1 MYSLS
6 VSRHTFIPERYDF
19 SETYKEENVL
29 VFNPLPGFELV
40 WDIVAFIISFIVI
53 LMLVQINAAIEKSGK
68 LSTTVTRKVIHTF
81 AAPLWAVTWLLFSG
95 SIFSRFLAIIVP
107 FIFFLQFFM
116 IGTGKSENEDFVR
129 SMSRSGDPKELL
141 GGTLYYA
148 FMMMV
153 IGILWFY
160 VPADG
165 NLANATPLALI
176 VFGCLAGGDGFA
188 DVIGRKYGGDRKFGI
203 GGAEKTLPGV
213 IGMFIGSFLFS
224 TILVFLFSIEVATFS
239 VVDLMI
245 PILVVSLVATIV
257 EAITPKGLD
266 NLTIT
271 IATIVMVLL
280 LPTLGMLWPFPMF
293 SLF

>member
-1 MYSLS
+1 M
-6 VSRHTFIPERYDF
+6 
-19 SETYKEENVL
+19 
-29 VFNPLPGFELV
+29 VFNPLPGWDWA

-53 LMLVQINAAIEKSGK
+53 LMLVQINARIEKSGA

-81 AAPLWAVTWLLFSG
+81 AAPLWVLTWMLFSG
-95 SIFSRFLAIIVP
+95 GLFSRWLAIIVP
-107 FIFFLQFFM
+107 LIFVLQFVM
-116 IGTGKSENEDFVR
+116 IGTGKSKNEDFVR
-129 SMSRSGDPKELL
+129 SMSRSGDPRELL

-148 FMMMV
+148 FMMVV

-160 VPADG
+160 VPPDT

-188 DVIGRKYGGDRKFGI
+188 DVIGRKYGGDKKFGI
-203 GGAEKTLPGV
+203 GGAEKTIAGV

-224 TILVFLFSIEVATFS
+224 FVLVFLFSIEVTAFS
-239 VVDLMI
+239 VIDLLL
-245 PILVVSLVATIV
+245 PIIIVSIVATIV

-271 IATIVMVLL
+271 IAAIIVVLI
-280 LPTLGMLWPFPMF
+280 LPYIGLWPYPMF

>member
-1 MYSLS
+1 M
-6 VSRHTFIPERYDF
+6 
-19 SETYKEENVL
+19 
-29 VFNPLPGFELV
+29 VFNPLPGLGWA

-53 LMLVQINAAIEKSGK
+53 LMLVQINARIEKSGA

-81 AAPLWAVTWLLFSG
+81 AAPLWVLTWMLFSG
-95 SIFSRFLAIIVP
+95 GIFSRWLAIIVP
-107 FIFFLQFFM
+107 LIFVLQFVM
-116 IGTGKSENEDFVR
+116 IGTGKSQNEDFVR

-148 FMMMV
+148 FLMVV

-160 VPADG
+160 VPSDG
-165 NLANATPLALI
+165 NLAAATPLALI

-188 DVIGRKYGGDRKFGI
+188 DVIGRKYGGDKKFGI
-203 GGAEKTLPGV
+203 GGAEKTLAGV

-224 TILVFLFSIEVATFS
+224 FVLVFLFSIEVATFS
-239 VVDLMI
+239 VVGLLV
-245 PILVVSLVATIV
+245 PILIVSIVSTIV

-271 IATIVMVLL
+271 IVAIIVILI
-280 LPTLGMLWPFPMF
+280 LPYLGLWPYPMF

>member
-1 MYSLS
+1 M
-6 VSRHTFIPERYDF
+6 
-19 SETYKEENVL
+19 
-29 VFNPLPGFELV
+29 VFNPLPGWGWA

-53 LMLVQINAAIEKSGK
+53 LMLVQVNARIEKSGT

-81 AAPLWAVTWLLFSG
+81 AGPLWVLTWMLFSG
-95 SIFSRFLAIIVP
+95 GMFSRWLAIIVP
-107 FIFFLQFFM
+107 LIFVLQFVM
-116 IGTGKSENEDFVR
+116 IGTGKSQNEDFVR

-148 FMMMV
+148 LMMV
-153 IGILWFY
+153 IIGILWFY
-160 VPADG
+160 VPPDG

-188 DVIGRKYGGDRKFGI
+188 DVIGRKYGGDKKFGI
-203 GGAEKTLPGV
+203 GGAEKTIAGV

-224 TILVFLFSIEVATFS
+224 FVLVFLFSIEVAAFS
-239 VVDLMI
+239 VIDLI
-245 PILVVSLVATIV
+245 LPIIIVSIVATIV

-271 IATIVMVLL
+271 IAAIIMVLL
-280 LPTLGMLWPFPMF
+280 LPFLGLWPYPLF

>member
-1 MYSLS
+1 M
-6 VSRHTFIPERYDF
+6 
-19 SETYKEENVL
+19 
-29 VFNPLPGFELV
+29 VFNPLPGLELV
-40 WDIVAFIISFIVI
+40 WDIVAFIISFILI

-68 LSTTVTRKVIHTF
+68 LSTVVTRKVIHTF
-81 AAPLWAVTWLLFSG
+81 AAPVWAMSWLLFSG
-95 SIFSRFLAIIVP
+95 GVFSRWLAMVVP
-107 FIFFLQFFM
+107 LLFVIQFIA
-116 IGTGKSENEDFVR
+116 IGTGKMQNENFVR
-129 SMSRSGDPKELL
+129 SMSRSGDPRELL

-148 FMMMV
+148 FMMVV

-160 VPADG
+160 VPPDG

-203 GGAEKTLPGV
+203 CGAEKTLAGV

-224 TILVFLFSIEVATFS
+224 FVLVFLFSIEVAAFS
-239 VVDLMI
+239 AVDLI
-245 PILVVSLVATIV
+245 LPIVVVSLVATIV

-266 NLTIT
+266 NLTIS
-271 IATIVMVLL
+271 IAAIVMVLL
-280 LPTLGMLWPFPMF
+280 LPYLGLFWPFPAF

>member
-1 MYSLS
+1 
-6 VSRHTFIPERYDF
+6 V
-19 SETYKEENVL
+19 
-29 VFNPLPGFELV
+29 VFNPLPGLELV
-40 WDIVAFIISFIVI
+40 WDIVAFIISFILI

-81 AAPLWAVTWLLFSG
+81 AAPLWVLTWMLFSG
-95 SIFSRFLAIIVP
+95 GVFSRWLAMIVP
-107 FIFFLQFFM
+107 LLFVLLFVA
-116 IGTGKSENEDFVR
+116 IGTGKMVNENFVG

-148 FMMMV
+148 FMMVV
-153 IGILWFY
+153 IAILWFY
-160 VPADG
+160 VPSDG

-188 DVIGRKYGGDRKFGI
+188 DVIGRKYGGDKKFGV
-203 GGAEKTLPGV
+203 GGAEKTLAGV

-224 TILVFLFSIEVATFS
+224 TILVFLFSIEVVAFS
-239 VVDLMI
+239 VIDLII

-257 EAITPKGLD
+257 EAITPKGFD

-271 IATIVMVLL
+271 IVAIIMVLL
-280 LPTLGMLWPFPMF
+280 LPTLGLYWPFPMF

>member
-1 MYSLS
+1 MYLWSPYW
-6 VSRHTFIPERYDF
+6 RKNHM
-19 SETYKEENVL
+19 
-29 VFNPLPGFELV
+29 VFNPLPGWGWA

-53 LMLVQINAAIEKSGK
+53 LMLVQINARIEKSGA

-81 AAPLWAVTWLLFSG
+81 AAPLWVLTWMLFSG
-95 SIFSRFLAIIVP
+95 GIFSRWLAIIVP
-107 FIFFLQFFM
+107 LIFVLQFVM
-116 IGTGKSENEDFVR
+116 IGTGKSQNEDFVR
-129 SMSRSGDPKELL
+129 SMSRSGDPRELL

-148 FMMMV
+148 FLMVV

-160 VPADG
+160 VPPDG
-165 NLANATPLALI
+165 NLAAATPLALI

-188 DVIGRKYGGDRKFGI
+188 DVIGRKYGGDKKFGI
-203 GGAEKTLPGV
+203 GGAEKTLAGV

-224 TILVFLFSIEVATFS
+224 FVLVFLFSIEVATFS
-239 VVDLMI
+239 IVGLLI
-245 PILVVSLVATIV
+245 PILIVSIVSTIV

-271 IATIVMVLL
+271 IVAIIVILI
-280 LPTLGMLWPFPMF
+280 LPYLGLWPYPMF

>member
-1 MYSLS
+1 MEISIGGA
-6 VSRHTFIPERYDF
+6 RR
-19 SETYKEENVL
+19 L
-29 VFNPLPGFELV
+29 VFNLFDLLGFPGLDLV
-40 WDIVAFIISFIVI
+40 WDIIAFIISFIVI

-68 LSTTVTRKVIHTF
+68 LSTVVTRKVIHTF
-81 AAPLWAVTWLLFSG
+81 AAPLWVLTWMLFSG
-95 SIFSRFLAIIVP
+95 SIFSRWLAIIVP
-107 FIFFLQFFM
+107 LIFVLQFVM
-116 IGTGKSENEDFVR
+116 IGTGRTENEDFVR
-129 SMSRSGDPKELL
+129 SMSRSGDPRELL

-148 FMMMV
+148 FLMVV

-165 NLANATPLALI
+165 NLLNATPLALI

-188 DVIGRKYGGDRKFGI
+188 DVIGRKYGGDKKFGI
-203 GGAEKTLPGV
+203 GGAEKTLAGI

-224 TILVFLFSIEVATFS
+224 VILVFFFSIEVAAFS
-239 VVDLMI
+239 VVDLI
-245 PILVVSLVATIV
+245 LPIIVVSLVATII

-271 IATIVMVLL
+271 IVSIIMVLV
-280 LPTLGMLWPFPMF
+280 LPFIGLFWPYPMF

>member
-1 MYSLS
+1 M
-6 VSRHTFIPERYDF
+6 
-19 SETYKEENVL
+19 
-29 VFNPLPGFELV
+29 VFNPLPGWDWA

-53 LMLVQINAAIEKSGK
+53 LMLVQINARIEKSGA

-81 AAPLWAVTWLLFSG
+81 AAPLWVLTWMLFSG
-95 SIFSRFLAIIVP
+95 GIFSRWLAIIVP
-107 FIFFLQFFM
+107 LIFVLQFVM
-116 IGTGKSENEDFVR
+116 IGTGKSQNEDFVR
-129 SMSRSGDPKELL
+129 SMSRSGDPRELL

-148 FMMMV
+148 FMMVV

-160 VPADG
+160 VPPDA

-188 DVIGRKYGGDRKFGI
+188 DVIGRKYGGDKKFGI
-203 GGAEKTLPGV
+203 GGAEKTIAGV

-224 TILVFLFSIEVATFS
+224 FVLVFLFSIEVTAFS
-239 VVDLMI
+239 VIDLLL
-245 PILVVSLVATIV
+245 PIIIVSIVATIV

-271 IATIVMVLL
+271 IAAIIVVLI
-280 LPTLGMLWPFPMF
+280 LPYIGLWPYPMF

>member
-1 MYSLS
+1 M
-6 VSRHTFIPERYDF
+6 
-19 SETYKEENVL
+19 
-29 VFNPLPGFELV
+29 VFNPLPGLELV
-40 WDIVAFIISFIVI
+40 WDVIAFIISFFLI
-53 LMLVQINAAIEKSGK
+53 LMLVQINARIEKSGA

-81 AAPLWAVTWLLFSG
+81 AAPLWVVTWMLFSG
-95 SIFSRFLAIIVP
+95 GVFSRWLAMIAPLLFVILFVA
-107 FIFFLQFFM
+107 
-116 IGTGKSENEDFVR
+116 IGTGKMINEDFVG

-148 FMMMV
+148 TLMV
-153 IGILWFY
+153 IIAILWFY
-160 VPADG
+160 VPTDG

-188 DVIGRKYGGDRKFGI
+188 DVIGRKYGGDKKFGI
-203 GGAEKTLPGV
+203 GGAEKTLAGV
-213 IGMFIGSFLFS
+213 IGMFIGSVLFS
-224 TILVFLFSIEVATFS
+224 TILVFLFSLEVATFS
-239 VVDLMI
+239 VIDLFI

-271 IATIVMVLL
+271 IAAIVMILL
-280 LPTLGMLWPFPMF
+280 LPILGLYWPFPLF

>member
-1 MYSLS
+1 M
-6 VSRHTFIPERYDF
+6 ER
-19 SETYKEENVL
+19 KKMI
-29 VFNPLPGFELV
+29 FNPLPGLEIV

-53 LMLVQINAAIEKSGK
+53 LMLVQINAKIEKSGA
-68 LSTTVTRKVIHTF
+68 LSTVVTRKVIHTF
-81 AAPLWAVTWLLFSG
+81 AAPLWVLTWLLFSG
-95 SIFSRFLAIIVP
+95 SMFSRFLAIIVP
-107 FIFFLQFFM
+107 LIFVLQFM
-116 IGTGKSENEDFVR
+116 AIGTGKTKNEDFVR
-129 SMSRSGDPKELL
+129 SMSRSGDPRELL

-148 FMMMV
+148 FLMVV

-160 VPADG
+160 VPMDG

-203 GGAEKTLPGV
+203 GGAEKTLAGV

-224 TILVFLFSIEVATFS
+224 FILLFFFSFEVAAFS
-239 VVDLMI
+239 PMALIV
-245 PILVVSLVATIV
+245 PIVVVSLVATIV

-266 NLTIT
+266 NITIT
-271 IATIVMVLL
+271 LAAIIMVLL
-280 LPTLGMLWPFPMF
+280 LPYIGIVWPFPMF

>member
-1 MYSLS
+1 M
-6 VSRHTFIPERYDF
+6 
-19 SETYKEENVL
+19 
-29 VFNPLPGFELV
+29 VFNPLPGLELV
-40 WDIVAFIISFIVI
+40 WDVIAFIISFFLI
-53 LMLVQINAAIEKSGK
+53 LMLVQINARIEKSGA

-81 AAPLWAVTWLLFSG
+81 AAPLWVVTWMLFSG
-95 SIFSRFLAIIVP
+95 GVFSRWLAMIAPLLFVILFVA
-107 FIFFLQFFM
+107 
-116 IGTGKSENEDFVR
+116 IGTGKMINEDFVG

-148 FMMMV
+148 TLMV
-153 IGILWFY
+153 IIAILWFY
-160 VPADG
+160 VPTDG

-188 DVIGRKYGGDRKFGI
+188 DVIGRKYGGDKKFGI
-203 GGAEKTLPGV
+203 GGAEKTLAGV
-213 IGMFIGSFLFS
+213 IGMFIGSVLFS
-224 TILVFLFSIEVATFS
+224 TILVFLFSLEVTTFS
-239 VVDLMI
+239 VIDLFI

-271 IATIVMVLL
+271 IAAIVMILL
-280 LPTLGMLWPFPMF
+280 LPFLGLYWPFAPF

>member
-1 MYSLS
+1 M
-6 VSRHTFIPERYDF
+6 
-19 SETYKEENVL
+19 
-29 VFNPLPGFELV
+29 VFNPLPGWDWA

-53 LMLVQINAAIEKSGK
+53 LMLVQINARIEKSGA

-81 AAPLWAVTWLLFSG
+81 AAPLWVLTWMLFSG
-95 SIFSRFLAIIVP
+95 GLFSRWLAIIVP
-107 FIFFLQFFM
+107 LIFVLQFVM
-116 IGTGKSENEDFVR
+116 IGTGKSKNEDFVR
-129 SMSRSGDPKELL
+129 SMSRSGDPRELL

-148 FMMMV
+148 FMMVV

-160 VPADG
+160 VPPDA

-188 DVIGRKYGGDRKFGI
+188 DVIGRKYGGDKKFGI
-203 GGAEKTLPGV
+203 GGAEKTIAGV

-224 TILVFLFSIEVATFS
+224 FVLVFLFSIEVTAFS
-239 VVDLMI
+239 VIDLLL
-245 PILVVSLVATIV
+245 PIIIVSIVATIV

-271 IATIVMVLL
+271 IAAIIVVLI
-280 LPTLGMLWPFPMF
+280 LPYIGLWPYPMF